1 MLLWCSFFLLFLQ
14 SACLYINP
22 IFQIILATQ
31 KIARTK
37 KKKGILCKI
46 NSLRKRVP
54 ILPNSV
60 GDFLLPFWGSINY
73 TRLHFS
79 RPSFHFLQLFWI
91 FISCCETF
99 ARHFDAKI
107 ETQQTP
113 IFTAIFVTFENF
125 NPPIWSS
132 SSFYRFYG
140 TFCQWSLGHFL
151 YFFFTTFCFEFFFQL
166 KLSFWRKSWE
176 ATNNGSS
183 IRRRTEE
190 ESFFSCGLFLH
201 YYWQCLWE
209 KIN

>member
-132 SSFYRFYG
+132 SSFKSILWHILPVKFG
-140 TFCQWSLGHFL
+140 TFFVLFFYNFLLWIFFSAETFILTQKLRSNKQWFINKKKNWRRK
-151 YFFFTTFCFEFFFQL
+151 FFFLWFISSL
-166 KLSFWRKSWE
+166 LLAVPLRKD
-176 ATNNGSS
+176 
-183 IRRRTEE
+183 
-190 ESFFSCGLFLH
+190 
-201 YYWQCLWE
+201 
-209 KIN
+209 